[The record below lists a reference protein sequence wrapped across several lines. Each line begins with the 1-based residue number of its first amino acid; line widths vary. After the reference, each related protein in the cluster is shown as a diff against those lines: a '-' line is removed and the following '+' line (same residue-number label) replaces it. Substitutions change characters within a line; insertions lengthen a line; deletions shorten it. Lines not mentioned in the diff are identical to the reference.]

1 MSRRKTLAEHLLPLP
16 AEIHRDML
24 ENRESLVPGAAAVM
38 GRFFAVVKER
48 REPFEAPSADSF
60 RTAAGSE
67 STLATLLR
75 ALARHAPHVSTATAR
90 VVRAEYYAQ
99 RPRKASTADRPAA
112 SEHSVIAS
120 WPASWQSMYPSLRA
134 ARIRG
139 SSRKRY
145 VASISR
151 CAQLVRA
158 GAADDCLTFYT
169 AWCLSEA
176 FKAGDRDIKPITI
189 ANYLEGLV
197 ALGRYG
203 GVADESL
210 DGLRYMRDAL
220 RDEARLREK
229 RKTAPIIDLMRRG
242 GFEHVA
248 EQIGEL
254 RSDAAL
260 LPDHAARKGLLLQTA
275 ACCAIDMNK
284 PARTGDMARWCIG
297 RDLCR
302 DTCGSWHLAWRQ
314 GKTGR
319 KTEAGELWP
328 EISDMLDELI
338 LCGRPSR
345 FIHMRY
351 RELLGKNWLTLTDD
365 ARPSKWPSE
374 RVKEA
379 TGVPSH
385 DLRTLAADYM
395 RRHDPDNAARIISTH
410 LGHGTSEAGE
420 EYRAL
425 CTSEAAARAWQK
437 DRRRIAAAGSPG
449 RR

>member
-220 RDEARLREK
+220 RDEARLGEK

-242 GFEHVA
+242 G
-248 EQIGEL
+248 
-254 RSDAAL
+254 
-260 LPDHAARKGLLLQTA
+260 
-275 ACCAIDMNK
+275 
-284 PARTGDMARWCIG
+284 
-297 RDLCR
+297 
-302 DTCGSWHLAWRQ
+302 WRQ
-314 GKTGR
+314 FGGDK
-319 KTEAGELWP
+319 A
-328 EISDMLDELI
+328 
-338 LCGRPSR
+338 
-345 FIHMRY
+345 
-351 RELLGKNWLTLTDD
+351 
-365 ARPSKWPSE
+365 
-374 RVKEA
+374 
-379 TGVPSH
+379 
-385 DLRTLAADYM
+385 
-395 RRHDPDNAARIISTH
+395 
-410 LGHGTSEAGE
+410 
-420 EYRAL
+420 
-425 CTSEAAARAWQK
+425 
-437 DRRRIAAAGSPG
+437 
-449 RR
+449 